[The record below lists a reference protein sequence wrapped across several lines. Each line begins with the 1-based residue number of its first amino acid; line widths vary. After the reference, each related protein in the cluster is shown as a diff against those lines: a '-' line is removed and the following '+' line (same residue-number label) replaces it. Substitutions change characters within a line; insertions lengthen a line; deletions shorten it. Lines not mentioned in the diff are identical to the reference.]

1 MVKMQVPSNKN
12 INPYKSIINLASIIL
27 FSFLLTI
34 NTFAQFGYI
43 ESPFYLTVTEHTGDK
58 PQSKVWNHAGK
69 WWAVLPI
76 SSGTY
81 VWRLDNNAWT
91 QILELTSD
99 DDTQADCVVNGDTTH
114 ILLYRGETNNRLVS
128 IQYVPA
134 SGAYQLW
141 SVQSDVIDIDL
152 DSGVET
158 AVIDIDQSGI
168 MWLANDGTSQIYVR
182 WSGWPYDTWS
192 NTNRYQ
198 LNSSRVDDD
207 DICDI
212 TTFGGNKMGVL
223 WSDQRSDEK
232 FYFRYHTDGDAG
244 NDWSTRET
252 AASGSSGGGVADDH
266 INFAVDGGIIYAAIK
281 TGYDA
286 SGYIRLGLLRRLANG
301 TWNLYQVTEGA
312 YDGTRPIAL
321 LNTSEETIKVIYTAS
336 QNGDDIVYREA
347 NTSDL
352 NSFGSEQTLISGS
365 YDNVT
370 STKQNFTDEVV
381 ILASNDSTQAVGVM
395 AYTDDPFP
403 VELAFFSGVL
413 NSNEIELWWRTET
426 EVNNYGFD
434 IERSSP
440 WLGTIWETIGFI
452 EGHGNSNSPKEYS
465 YADTNIKQSGNYYYR
480 LKQMDNDGT
489 YEYSDVVSVDV
500 GVPDNFYLSQNYPNP
515 FNPETSIEFTLP
527 GKQFVSLRVY
537 NTLGELVGE
546 LVNEERQAGSYSVI
560 FNASNLPSGVYI
572 YRLQTSDFAEN
583 KKMTLLK

>member
-1 MVKMQVPSNKN
+1 MHIIKTIK
-12 INPYKSIINLASIIL
+12 PYKSIINLASIIL
-27 FSFLLTI
+27 FSSLFTL

-58 PQSKVWNHAGK
+58 PQSKVWYHAGK

-76 SSGTY
+76 ISGTY

-91 QILELTSD
+91 QILALTGD
-99 DDTQADCVVNGDTTH
+99 DDTQADCVVDGDTTH

-158 AVIDIDQSGI
+158 AVIDIDHNGV

-232 FYFRYHTDGDAG
+232 FYFRYHNDGDAG

-286 SGYIRLGLLRRLANG
+286 SGYIRIGLLRRLANG

-312 YDGTRPIAL
+312 YDGTRPISL

-381 ILASNDSTQAVGVM
+381 ILASNSSQAVGVM
-395 AYTDDPFP
+395 AYTNDPLP

-413 NSNEIELWWRTET
+413 NGNKIELRWRTET

-434 IERSSP
+434 IERTNDKSD
-440 WLGTIWETIGFI
+440 WLRIGFI
-452 EGHGNSNSPKEYS
+452 EGHGNSNSPKQYNFSDREIEQ
-465 YADTNIKQSGNYYYR
+465 TGEYYYR
-480 LKQMDNDGT
+480 LKQIDNDGIF
-489 YEYSDVVSVDV
+489 EYSDVVTIEV
-500 GVPDNFYLSQNYPNP
+500 GVPNKFNLSQNYPNP
-515 FNPETSIEFTLP
+515 FNPETRIDFTLP
-527 GKQFVSLRVY
+527 EKQLVSIRVY
-537 NTLGELVGE
+537 NTLGELIME
-546 LVNEERQAGSYSVI
+546 LVNEEREAGSYSVT
-560 FNASNLPSGVYI
+560 FEASNLPSGVYI
-572 YRLQTSDFAEN
+572 YRLQTSSFAAN